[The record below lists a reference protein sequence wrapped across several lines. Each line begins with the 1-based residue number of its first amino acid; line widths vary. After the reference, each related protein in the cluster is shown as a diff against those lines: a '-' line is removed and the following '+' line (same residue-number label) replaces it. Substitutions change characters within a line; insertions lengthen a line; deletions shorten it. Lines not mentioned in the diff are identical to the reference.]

1 MTIRFLKQN
10 KKPIL
15 GKNGKKLRYEYDKI
29 NKKIICKNKSN
40 WTEEAEDIIEE
51 MYDDYSFEYE
61 ESKRGRPKQKKTK
74 NKTLSRKD
82 NKTPK
87 KTAATCD
94 TSDEED
100 ERIVYD
106 FSKFKKGKRV
116 KYIDNLSLGIGVI
129 VHIFK
134 KSGDVIISFDTKKIK
149 CNLSKVKGVRGRAP
163 KKVVDE
169 SDDEMNCFEEKEEVL
184 NENDIDV
191 IKIDDKLYLINTN
204 DDLFDFQGNYIGFY
218 KNEEI
223 TLT

>member
-1 MTIRFLKQN
+1 MTIRFLKEN

-15 GKNGKKLRYEYDKI
+15 GKNGKKLRYDYDKI
-29 NKKIICKNKSN
+29 NKKITCKIKAIGLKKRRILLKKCMMIIIFRMRKVK
-40 WTEEAEDIIEE
+40 EAV
-51 MYDDYSFEYE
+51 
-61 ESKRGRPKQKKTK
+61 QTKKTK

-87 KTAATCD
+87 TAATCD

-100 ERIVYD
+100 ERITYD

-116 KYIDNLSLGIGVI
+116 KYIDDLSLGIGEI

-134 KSGDVIISFDTKKIK
+134 KSGEIIIRFETKKIK
-149 CNLSKVKGVRGRAP
+149 CNLSRVKGVRGRAP
-163 KKVVDE
+163 KKVVEE

-184 NENDIDV
+184 NEDDIDV
-191 IKIDDKLYLINTN
+191 IKIDDEIYLINTN
-204 DDLFDFQGNYIGFY
+204 NDLFDFQGNYIGFY

-223 TLT
+223 IFK